1 MMLCPCCASRMEP
14 GVLDC
19 SCGARIVGD
28 PLAENQFKVRRYGP
42 IMIAVAATAAVAT
55 AALIFSSWCALA
67 LLLPILLSRRALL
80 LAKRDPSL
88 YGGYKTATASLTLTL
103 IASAGLASYAIIRIP
118 DYLENHKLK
127 ERAAQQAMMLHL
139 AVLLEQHRA
148 KNGSYPR
155 DLEEIKKLDDGSLP
169 ADFWTRAFKY
179 RAYTEQVAATA
190 FRKGADPI
198 GVSGNDFE
206 LRLAGPDGVLGNEDD
221 IFMRDGRFYPNPEI
235 PKTTSS
241 RDPAFH

>member
-1 MMLCPCCASRMEP
+1 MEP

-42 IMIAVAATAAVAT
+42 IMIAVAAAAAVAAT
-55 AALIFSSWCALA
+55 ALVFSSWCALA

-88 YGGYKTATASLTLTL
+88 YGGYKTAAASLTLAL
-103 IASAGLASYAIIRIP
+103 VASAALASYAVVRIP
-118 DYLENHKLK
+118 DYLENRRLK
-127 ERAAQQAMMLHL
+127 ERAAQQAIMLHV

-148 KNGSYPR
+148 KNGNYPR

-179 RAYTEQVAATA
+179 RAYTQQVAATT
-190 FRKGADPI
+190 FRRGEDPI
-198 GVSGNDFE
+198 DVSSNDFE
-206 LRLAGPDGVLGNEDD
+206 LMLAGPDGVLGTDDD
-221 IFMRDGRFYPNPEI
+221 IFMRDGRFYPNTEA
-235 PKTTSS
+235 PKPTVP
-241 RDPAFH
+241 RDPVLH